1 MTRQDDLGQNTSR
14 STLVEEENKKTWKY
28 FMEYLGTFYEGIKF
42 ASLTNFATFCCAKG
56 EDDPNHSLIL
66 TDGLKGVLDFSCVS
80 FSLREVRCPPHVA
93 GGDARRASEVDSQA
107 SFTRRE
113 RALSCLGSLKGTMF
127 ALFLMFKTW
136 DRDQDTKFVE
146 EVEDLM
152 LKLLDD
158 ITCYLR
164 SSTRNPEA
172 GHVIYDGF
180 SALAQKMKDF
190 LPRTGYSKPGEG
202 GLSRMQMYLRDLMTH
217 FEGVRAVRDSETP
230 IGLRLFCFALI
241 HISPILLAPYWNHF
255 CGKQNNSEMPSQYG
269 CESGYFVGIF
279 YVLIVLTLYRVQVE
293 LENPF
298 DGNGDDDIKWNLWRA
313 QLENMSS
320 YGADGPTK
328 RALRA
333 EKLYQ
338 AQEGS

>member
-1 MTRQDDLGQNTSR
+1 M
-14 STLVEEENKKTWKY
+14 V
-28 FMEYLGTFYEGIKF
+28 
-42 ASLTNFATFCCAKG
+42 ALTNLATFCCAKG
-56 EDDPNHSLIL
+56 
-66 TDGLKGVLDFSCVS
+66 VLDFSFDFSMSIVAVGTVFPLVFCV
-80 FSLREVRCPPHVA
+80 
-93 GGDARRASEVDSQA
+93 QA

-113 RALSCLGSLKGTMF
+113 RALSCLGSFKGTMSVFEWTRNGRF

-136 DRDQDTKFVE
+136 DRDEEAKFVG

-158 ITCYLR
+158 ITCYLK

-180 SALAQKMKDF
+180 SALAQKMKEF

-255 CGKQNNSEMPSQYG
+255 CEKQNNSEMPSQYG

-298 DGNGDDDIKWNLWRA
+298 DGSGDDDIKWDLWRA
-313 QLENMSS
+313 QLENMGS
-320 YGADGPTK
+320 YGSDGPRK
-328 RALRA
+328 RAVRT
-333 EKLYQ
+333 EMLYQ
-338 AQEGS
+338 APAGG